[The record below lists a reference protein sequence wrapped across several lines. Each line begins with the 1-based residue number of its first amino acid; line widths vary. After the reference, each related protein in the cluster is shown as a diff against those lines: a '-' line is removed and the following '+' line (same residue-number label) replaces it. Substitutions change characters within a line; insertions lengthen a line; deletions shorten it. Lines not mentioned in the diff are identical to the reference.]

1 MLGKLYSYS
10 KKMKLQYFPTLYI
23 NINTTWVKN
32 LNVKLN
38 IIKLLE
44 EIISRTCSDINQ
56 SNISFDPSPR
66 IMEINEMEI
75 KK

>member
-1 MLGKLYSYS
+1 
-10 KKMKLQYFPTLYI
+10 MKLDNPLTLYAKI
-23 NINTTWVKN
+23 TSKWIKT
-32 LNVKLN
+32 LNVRPDT
-38 IIKLLE
+38 IKLLE

>member
-1 MLGKLYSYS
+1 
-10 KKMKLQYFPTLYI
+10 MKLDHFLTPYTEISSKWIKDLTVRPDT
-23 NINTTWVKN
+23 
-32 LNVKLN
+32 
-38 IIKLLE
+38 IKLLE